1 MLTFAKVDALQ
12 AGWKLLNGDEIAVA
26 EKLLTRASAYL
37 ATLLERSSVVIDT
50 SDEIQAINLETVVC
64 NMVRRVM
71 DAPGGMASVSQGIG
85 STNASVTFSN
95 PDMSLYL
102 SKADKVL
109 LGIGKSQYRSVE
121 AHTWADDLTPAHAYD
136 GKTIDL
142 KDVRFG

>member
-1 MLTFAKVDALQ
+1 MFTFAKVDALQ
-12 AGWKLLNGDEIAVA
+12 AGWKVLDADEVAVA

-37 ATLLERSSVVIDT
+37 VTLMERAGVIIDT
-50 SDEIQAINLETVVC
+50 SNEIQTINLETVAC

-71 DAPGGMASVSQGIG
+71 DAPSGMASVSQGIG

-102 SKADKVL
+102 SKADRVL
-109 LGIGKSQYRSVE
+109 LGIGKSKYRSIE
-121 AHTWADDLTPAHAYD
+121 AHTWADDCTPAHAYN